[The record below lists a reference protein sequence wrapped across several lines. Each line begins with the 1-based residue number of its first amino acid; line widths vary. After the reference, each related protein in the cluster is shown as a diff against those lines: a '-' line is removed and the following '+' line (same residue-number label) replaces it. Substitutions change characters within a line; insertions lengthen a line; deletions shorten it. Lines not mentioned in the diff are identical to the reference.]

1 MTPGRGGRRV
11 GAKEATPMPDPDH
24 PSPTDP
30 AATPA
35 ETAAEEASPGVLTDE
50 ERAALAE
57 EAARQE
63 DA

>member
-1 MTPGRGGRRV
+1 MAFQSLVTVESRRFR
-11 GAKEATPMPDPDH
+11 AMPDPDP
-24 PSPTDP
+24 PSSTDP
-30 AATPA
+30 AV
-35 ETAAEEASPGVLTDE
+35 TAAEAAAEPASPRVLTDE

>member
-1 MTPGRGGRRV
+1 
-11 GAKEATPMPDPDH
+11 MPDPDH

-30 AATPA
+30 AVTPA
-35 ETAAEEASPGVLTDE
+35 EAAAEGAAPEVISDE

>member
-1 MTPGRGGRRV
+1 
-11 GAKEATPMPDPDH
+11 MPDPDH
-24 PSPTDP
+24 PSPTGP
-30 AATPA
+30 AVTPA
-35 ETAAEEASPGVLTDE
+35 EAAAEAALPDALTDE

>member
-1 MTPGRGGRRV
+1 
-11 GAKEATPMPDPDH
+11 MPDPDR

-30 AATPA
+30 AVTPA
-35 ETAAEEASPGVLTDE
+35 EAAAEEASPGVLTDE